1 MAVFLGLLLAVNN
14 FSLDFDETLKLSP
27 RSKNA
32 FQDQS
37 VCSLNE
43 NIDLLNVIFFLG
55 DFVAAV
61 FLFSFSIA
69 ISRYPL
75 L

>member
-27 RSKNA
+27 RSKKA

-43 NIDLLNVIFFLG
+43 SIDLLNVIFFLG
-55 DFVAAV
+55 DFVTAV

-69 ISRYPL
+69 ISIYPL

>member
-1 MAVFLGLLLAVNN
+1 MAVFLGLLLAVDN

-37 VCSLNE
+37 VCSLN
-43 NIDLLNVIFFLG
+43 
-55 DFVAAV
+55 
-61 FLFSFSIA
+61 
-69 ISRYPL
+69 
-75 L
+75 

>member
-27 RSKNA
+27 RSKKA

-37 VCSLNE
+37 VCSFNE
-43 NIDLLNVIFFLG
+43 SIDLLNVIFFLG
-55 DFVAAV
+55 DFVTAV

-69 ISRYPL
+69 ISRYP
-75 L
+75 